1 MSKPLFAI
9 AAAALVIL
17 LAGTACQS
25 PPAAADQPAAGQPAT
40 ITVVTTEFKFQP
52 EVLTVRVGDRVRVT
66 LDNSQGVLQHD
77 MLQSDLKIHAEVQP
91 GKKVTFEFTPAQAG
105 TFDLVC
111 SVPGHKEAGMTGKLV
126 VQP

>member
-1 MSKPLFAI
+1 MNKQLLAT
-9 AAAALVIL
+9 AVMALAIL
-17 LAGTACQS
+17 LGGTACQS
-25 PPAAADQPAAGQPAT
+25 QSAAAGQPAAGQPAT

-52 EVLTVRVGDRVRVT
+52 EVLTVRVGERVRVT
-66 LDNSQGVLQHD
+66 LDNSQGVLKHD
-77 MLQSDLKIHAEVQP
+77 MLQSDLNIHAEVEP
-91 GKKVTFEFTPAQAG
+91 GKKATFEFTPTRAG